1 MQLRS
6 PSDTQDFQWRSR
18 ASPTIVPS
26 PYPVAR
32 PKHRQRLNPRPR
44 PPCCM
49 ESCCIFRGFEYAS
62 GYRGRRFDTGQHCFR
77 SPIISAPRFQRFVP
91 QGTLSFSLSFVYLF
105 LCFWGLFVDA
115 DANAWSFRER
125 ALFVPSS
132 GTARGTNQDGECS
145 RRCGIRRRRKRMSF

>member
-6 PSDTQDFQWRSR
+6 PSDTQDFQCRSR

-62 GYRGRRFDTGQHCFR
+62 EYRGRRFDTGQHCFR
-77 SPIISAPRFQRFVP
+77 SPIISAPRFRRFVP
-91 QGTLSFSLSFVYLF
+91 QGTLSLSFSLSPLSIYSSVSEASLSMPTPT
-105 LCFWGLFVDA
+105 LGASESELSSCHQAERHGERTKTESARDDTALRGAV
-115 DANAWSFRER
+115 NA
-125 ALFVPSS
+125 
-132 GTARGTNQDGECS
+132 
-145 RRCGIRRRRKRMSF
+145 